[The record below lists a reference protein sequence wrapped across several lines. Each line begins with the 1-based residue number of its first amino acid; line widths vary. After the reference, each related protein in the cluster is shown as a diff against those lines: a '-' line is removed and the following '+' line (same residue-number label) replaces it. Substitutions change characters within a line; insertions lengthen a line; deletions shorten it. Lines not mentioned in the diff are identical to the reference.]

1 MDGQPKSIEAVLNL
15 CKDFEHIS
23 GLKINETKTKAACV
37 GHLFDSQTNLKSM
50 FTNLDWVCEKIHLLG
65 IDIPIKTDL
74 RKLTDWNL
82 RAKLKYIKSVFN
94 KWKRRKLTL
103 FGKSMIIKSY
113 GGSALSFF
121 LSVIPTPD
129 EFF

>member
-1 MDGQPKSIEAVLNL
+1 MDSQPKSIKAVLNL
-15 CKDFEHIS
+15 CKDFEQIL
-23 GLKINETKTKAACV
+23 GLKINETKTKAAYV

-50 FTNLDWVCEKIHLLG
+50 FTNLDCLCEKIHLLG

-82 RAKLKYIKSVFN
+82 RSKLKDIKSIFN